1 LSQLNNNQHS
11 IDDGYFHEQAKLWRK
26 SIKKPSAKELLST
39 FPEAKTIIPLK
50 IKEWKSTIDK
60 REAEIGHLF
69 NEIYKQELDEF
80 SEWFWE
86 EVLKTFLFPDLEI
99 LDRQLLRLNRFQ
111 TIIKPN
117 NKSNSIS
124 QDQIEVAR
132 NYPIYDLAKD
142 KLELKPSG
150 QNYIA
155 LCPFHNERT
164 PSFYLYTETNSYH
177 CYGCQEHGDVIKLTM
192 YLYGIEFKDTV
203 KMLQS

>member
-1 LSQLNNNQHS
+1 MSQLNNNQHS